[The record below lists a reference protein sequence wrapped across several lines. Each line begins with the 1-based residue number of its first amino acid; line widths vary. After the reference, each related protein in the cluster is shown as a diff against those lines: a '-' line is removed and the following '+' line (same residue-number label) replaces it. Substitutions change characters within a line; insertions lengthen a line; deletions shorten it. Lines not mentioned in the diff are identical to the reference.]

1 MERMESSSLKVYLL
15 KEKIVCPRY
24 GQQGQ
29 RYAELGWYRE
39 KIFFVPRI
47 GMKRSFY
54 MKTRGR
60 IMLDIK
66 MIRQNF
72 DKSPNKI
79 TDSRSKKK
87 EVLEEF
93 LKLDER
99 RRQLLVETEELKKV
113 RNEVSAE
120 IAQLKR
126 AKKAADDK
134 ITEMKE
140 VGTKNQVS

>member
-1 MERMESSSLKVYLL
+1 
-15 KEKIVCPRY
+15 
-24 GQQGQ
+24 
-29 RYAELGWYRE
+29 
-39 KIFFVPRI
+39 
-47 GMKRSFY
+47 
-54 MKTRGR
+54 
-60 IMLDIK
+60 MLDIK

-72 DKSPNKI
+72 DKVQTKLQ
-79 TDSRSKKK
+79 TRGVKK

-126 AKKAADDK
+126 AKSSLLMTRLQKLIQK
-134 ITEMKE
+134 S
-140 VGTKNQVS
+140 N